1 MNTYTHFCM
10 YPKRNSLN
18 DYYRKNLNVCMQENK
33 FLGTIHSFHVWK
45 YAMHILSNV
54 WGYILMNKGTRHTE
68 VI

>member
-1 MNTYTHFCM
+1 
-10 YPKRNSLN
+10 
-18 DYYRKNLNVCMQENK
+18 MQENK